1 MQVLE
6 DLFSSS
12 PKQWEPEYCWQDRE
26 IRFDVHPKEL
36 KCRPSEDI
44 IETMDPVEDTK
55 VAWRIVF
62 LLACGALGLE
72 SHSFSQ
78 VLLPDL
84 IRLSFP

>member
-55 VAWRIVF
+55 VAWRMGSWSAWPIVTQ
-62 LLACGALGLE
+62 GR
-72 SHSFSQ
+72 S
-78 VLLPDL
+78 DL
-84 IRLSFP
+84 IISLAVVLI